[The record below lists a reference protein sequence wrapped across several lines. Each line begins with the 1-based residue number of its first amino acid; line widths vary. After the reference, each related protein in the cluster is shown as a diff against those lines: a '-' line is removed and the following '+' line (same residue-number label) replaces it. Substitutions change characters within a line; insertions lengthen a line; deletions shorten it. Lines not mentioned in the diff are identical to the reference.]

1 MHSRSPDLG
10 SGTFKFDHHD
20 AAFELRNSFLER
32 CGENLKTFSKCLSG
46 SWIGGNFV
54 LSRAAPG
61 FNK

>member
-10 SGTFKFDHHD
+10 SGTFKFEHHD

-46 SWIGGNFV
+46 SWIGGNFCV
-54 LSRAAPG
+54 
-61 FNK
+61 K